1 MSGSPLPQDWKKT
14 LILIEQKKDNEFR
27 PIGTGFLIEYK
38 SANVLTTCR
47 HVIVDRQGNRRQD
60 LFFAYNTKKGE
71 IVRRS
76 HEELVQQAINW
87 VFHPSEEI
95 DVAISLFA
103 YDPKN
108 EEPLRI
114 GRDLFESAQDIE
126 EGEEI
131 LYLGFPL
138 GYRQEDKIRPLV
150 RTGIIALVKPDETYL
165 ADASV
170 SLGNSGGPVFL
181 KPSII
186 DWKTRTLGRISPAKL
201 IGMIA
206 GYLPMEDVAISAHTG
221 RPRVVFEENSGLA
234 SVIGCRYINET
245 LESDAFDSQLKKLIP
260 QVEGK
265 VDSPAASSNSG

>member
-1 MSGSPLPQDWKKT
+1 MSGSPLPRDWKKT
-14 LILIEQKKDNEFR
+14 LILIEQKQGDAFR

-47 HVIVDRQGNRRQD
+47 HVIIDRQGNRRQE
-60 LFFAYNTKKGE
+60 LFFTYNAKEGG
-71 IVRRS
+71 IMRRP
-76 HEELVQQAINW
+76 HGQLLQRGIDW

-103 YDPKN
+103 YNPET

-114 GRDLFESAQDIE
+114 GRDLFQSSEGVE

-138 GYRQEDKIRPLV
+138 GYRQEDKIRPIV
-150 RTGIIALVKPDETYL
+150 RAGIIALVKPDETYL
-165 ADASV
+165 ADANV

-201 IGMIA
+201 IGVVSS
-206 GYLPMEDVAISAHTG
+206 YLPMEDVAISAHTG
-221 RPRVVFEENSGLA
+221 RPRVAFEENSGLA
-234 SVIGCRYINET
+234 NIIGCRYINET
-245 LESDAFDSQLKKLIP
+245 LESDAFESQLRQHISRT
-260 QVEGK
+260 G
-265 VDSPAASSNSG
+265 G